1 MDEFRNENI
10 ENEEKEEIME
20 HQETVEENETE
31 EIAFLNEEVVNEKDD
46 VEIELF
52 TTEEFVPEET
62 VNDNYVEEFYQEPNE
77 TTQTVPP
84 VDKPKKKKGLKTFFV
99 SAAVIACVAAGV
111 VAGYSVGKG
120 DFLAEKN
127 EIIETT
133 NYAKEEEQ
141 VEKIANKEGK
151 ELTTQEIAVKAG
163 PAVVGVLSKV
173 QSYSFWGQSAV
184 GQSTGSGVVVSKDG
198 YIVTNYHVIEGAI
211 EVKIVLNSGV
221 EHEAKVVGYDTKSD
235 LAVLKIEATDLTYVT
250 FGDSSA
256 VMVGDRAV
264 AIGNPLG
271 TELMGTVTQGIISAV
286 NRTVT
291 VDDKTMTLLQ
301 TDAAINSGNSGG
313 ALLNAY
319 GELIGIN
326 TIKMAATGVEG
337 LGFAIPSNQVKQIVD
352 DVMQYGY
359 VRGRLVIGVSG
370 TNITDK
376 LAAYYELPVGFYV
389 NEVIEGY
396 GAYLAGIQPGDVII
410 KCDGVVTENIDQIN
424 AQRDK
429 HKVGD
434 TMTITVVRNGEK
446 KDINVKLMEE
456 VPGR

>member
-1 MDEFRNENI
+1 MDEFKNENFEEKENVENV
-10 ENEEKEEIME
+10 ENEETEEVQDVVAE
-20 HQETVEENETE
+20 TESTVE
-31 EIAFLNEEVVNEKDD
+31 DD

-52 TTEEFVPEET
+52 TTEEFIPEE
-62 VNDNYVEEFYQEPNE
+62 DDDCAVEFFEEQSTNFDELNE
-77 TTQTVPP
+77 
-84 VDKPKKKKGLKTFFV
+84 KPKKKSFKKVL
-99 SAAVIACVAAGV
+99 VAAGL
-111 VAGYSVGKG
+111 VACIALGVASGYAIGKIN
-120 DFLAEKN
+120 FSSEKDS
-127 EIIETT
+127 IIEST
-133 NYAKEEEQ
+133 NYAKEEKYK
-141 VEKIANKEGK
+141 KISQKEGE

-173 QSYSFWGQSAV
+173 QGYSFWGQATM
-184 GQSTGSGVVVSKDG
+184 GQSTGSGVVVTKDG
-198 YIVTNYHVIEGAI
+198 YIVTNHHVVENAI
-211 EVKIVLNSGV
+211 EVKIILNSGV
-221 EHEAKVVGYDTKSD
+221 EHTAKVVGYDEKSD
-235 LAVLKIEATDLTYVT
+235 LAVLKIDANDLTYVT

-352 DVMQYGY
+352 DVIQHGY

-370 TNITDK
+370 TNITEK
-376 LAAYYELPVGFYV
+376 LATYYELPVGFYV

-424 AQRDK
+424 EQRDK

-434 TMTITVVRNGEK
+434 TMTITVVRNGENK
-446 KDINVKLMEE
+446 NIDVKLMEE
-456 VPGR
+456 VPSR

>member
-1 MDEFRNENI
+1 MDEFRNDAFEN
-10 ENEEKEEIME
+10 NEEILVNEENVEQIDFLEEEIE
-20 HQETVEENETE
+20 D
-31 EIAFLNEEVVNEKDD
+31 DD
-46 VEIELF
+46 VEVEIYEEPAQALEIIE
-52 TTEEFVPEET
+52 E
-62 VNDNYVEEFYQEPNE
+62 
-77 TTQTVPP
+77 
-84 VDKPKKKKGLKTFFV
+84 KPKKKKGFKRFI
-99 SAAVIACVAAGV
+99 AVAVVVCLIAGAAAGY
-111 VAGYSVGKG
+111 GIGKLKYG
-120 DFLAEKN
+120 NGEN
-127 EIIETT
+127 GVITST
-133 NYAKEEEQ
+133 NYAKEEMLK
-141 VEKIANKEGK
+141 KIAEKEGK

-163 PAVVGVLSKV
+163 PAVVGVLSQV
-173 QSYSFWGQSAV
+173 QGYSFWGQATL
-184 GQSTGSGVVVSKDG
+184 GRSTGSGVVVSENG
-198 YIVTNYHVIEGAI
+198 YIVTNYHVIENAVN
-211 EVKIVLNSGV
+211 VKVVLNNGV
-221 EHEAKVVGYDTKSD
+221 EHEAKVVGYDAESD
-235 LAVLKIEATDLTYVT
+235 LAVLKIEAKDLTFVT
-250 FGDSSA
+250 FGDSSS
-256 VMVGDRAV
+256 VMVGERAV

-326 TIKMAATGVEG
+326 TIKMSATGVEG

-370 TNITDK
+370 TNITEK
-376 LAAYYELPVGFYV
+376 LASYYDLPVGFYV
-389 NEVIEGY
+389 SEVIEGY

-424 AQRDK
+424 AQRDT

-446 KDINVKLMEE
+446 KDIKVKLMEE

>member
-1 MDEFRNENI
+1 MDEFKNESN
-10 ENEEKEEIME
+10 EKEENAESLEIE
-20 HQETVEENETE
+20 ETESTVE
-31 EIAFLNEEVVNEKDD
+31 DD

-52 TTEEFVPEET
+52 TTEEFVPEEDDDDF
-62 VNDNYVEEFYQEPNE
+62 VVEFYGEQSTNADELNE
-77 TTQTVPP
+77 
-84 VDKPKKKKGLKTFFV
+84 KPKKKGFKKVL
-99 SAAVIACVAAGV
+99 IAAGLV
-111 VAGYSVGKG
+111 VCIAAGMAGGYAIGKTNFSSAKG
-120 DFLAEKN
+120 SIVES
-127 EIIETT
+127 T
-133 NYAKEEEQ
+133 NYAKTDKT
-141 VEKIANKEGK
+141 EKISKKDGQ

-173 QSYSFWGQSAV
+173 QGYSFWGQSTM

-198 YIVTNYHVIEGAI
+198 YIVTNYHVIENAI
-211 EVKIVLNSGV
+211 EVKIILNSGV
-221 EHEAKVVGYDTKSD
+221 EYVAKVVGYDEKSD
-235 LAVLKIEATDLTYVT
+235 LAVLKIEANDLNYVT

-256 VMVGDRAV
+256 VMVGDKAV

-286 NRTVT
+286 NRTVAIE
-291 VDDKTMTLLQ
+291 DKTMTLIQ

-352 DVMQYGY
+352 DVMEYGY
-359 VRGRLVIGVSG
+359 VKGRLVIGVSG
-370 TNITDK
+370 TNITSK
-376 LAAYYELPVGFYV
+376 LAAYYDLPVGFYV

-434 TMTITVVRNGEK
+434 VMTITVVRNGENK
-446 KDINVKLMEE
+446 EIGVKLMEE
-456 VPGR
+456 VPDR